1 MKNKVTNQL
10 SVQVERSSFID
21 EGDGVVSF
29 PGGLTITDNTEQ
41 RNGTR
46 YDIDSMDL
54 SRYGGQ
60 LTGDHED
67 KLSSLIGEVS
77 GVKKDGPKVTIE
89 KIRYAIAQ
97 NPYAQLA
104 YDLLTGGFS
113 KNFSIETI
121 GTYPDDNSVS

>member
-1 MKNKVTNQL
+1 MKDKVTNQL
-10 SVQVERSSFID
+10 NVQVERNAFID

-54 SRYGGQ
+54 SRYTGQ

-67 KLSSLIGEVS
+67 KLSSLIGVCIMPITLP
-77 GVKKDGPKVTIE
+77 VCCDARK
-89 KIRYAIAQ
+89 
-97 NPYAQLA
+97 
-104 YDLLTGGFS
+104 
-113 KNFSIETI
+113 
-121 GTYPDDNSVS
+121 